1 MLDKEL
7 EIIERIKRLMRE
19 RNVTQDELAEKLEMK
34 QYQVSRYLSCKP
46 FPPLWLLFKL
56 SEILDISIYY
66 LIGAEA
72 ESYRVLSEKSV
83 SLVDAYNNSSKA
95 VKAIIDKILDI

>member
-7 EIIERIKRLMRE
+7 EIIERIKKLMKE
-19 RNVTQDELAEKLEMK
+19 RNVKQEELAKKLEVK
-34 QYQVSRYLSCKP
+34 QYQVSRYLNCKP
-46 FPPLWLLFKL
+46 FPPLWVLFKL
-56 SEILDISIYY
+56 SEILDVSIYY

-72 ESYRVLSEKSV
+72 ESYRVLSQKSV
-83 SLVDAYNNSSKA
+83 NLVDAYNNSNKA